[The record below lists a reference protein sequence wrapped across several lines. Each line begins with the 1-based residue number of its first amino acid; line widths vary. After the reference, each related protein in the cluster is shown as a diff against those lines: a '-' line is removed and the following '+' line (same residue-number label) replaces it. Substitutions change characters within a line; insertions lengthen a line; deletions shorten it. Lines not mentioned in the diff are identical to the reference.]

1 MIRLLWAPL
10 AAHIFQNILHTCQHS
25 APAPAPTLL
34 RLAALISGLI
44 TKCRHPQLQS
54 FFVHFNLTSFFSF
67 QIVRHP
73 SNVRVPVPR
82 TRYGQ
87 PTSNETSP
95 LATRKTSVPAPVTPS
110 PTPASPVM
118 SRRSVGPLATAP
130 QRPSKLPVMP
140 MYGHP
145 AHNSRTGS
153 SRAQGYTQRKTT
165 SPDSG
170 VTSDQETLSPAS
182 PATRYRLVTTKR
194 PASPQRTGSKRP
206 GHASPKRGDVT
217 RRVSSPV
224 FTARRRSPSMTRSV
238 SFISA
243 IN

>member
-1 MIRLLWAPL
+1 MIRLL
-10 AAHIFQNILHTCQHS
+10 S
-25 APAPAPTLL
+25 APRPLL
-34 RLAALISGLI
+34 IYFKTYCTFASTRHPGSPRPNLVQARCSYLCLI

-54 FFVHFNLTSFFSF
+54 FFVHFNWTSFFSF

-73 SNVRVPVPR
+73 SNVRAPALAR
-82 TRYGQ
+82 SRYGQ
-87 PTSNETSP
+87 PQSNETSP
-95 LATRKTSVPAPVTPS
+95 LTTRKTSVPAS
-110 PTPASPVM
+110 PSPVM
-118 SRRSVGPLATAP
+118 SRRSVGPLATVTP

-145 AHNSRTGS
+145 VHSTRTGTGRS
-153 SRAQGYTQRKTT
+153 QGYTHRKTT

-182 PATRYRLVTTKR
+182 PSTRYRVVTSKR

-224 FTARRRSPSMTRSV
+224 FNARRRSPSITRSV

-243 IN
+243 AIK